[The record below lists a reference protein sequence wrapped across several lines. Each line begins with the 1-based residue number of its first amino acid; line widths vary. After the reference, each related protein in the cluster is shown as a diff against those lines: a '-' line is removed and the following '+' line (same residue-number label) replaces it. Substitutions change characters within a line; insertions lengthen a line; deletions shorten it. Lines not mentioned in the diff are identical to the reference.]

1 MTDVK
6 VCTALLDYA
15 DQLVGIR
22 DILWEKARPPAQAAS
37 ASLTSDDPIY
47 QGEALDALRTFYVS
61 YADHVDKLYALYGAA
76 SEFLNKAFQ
85 AFDEED
91 RRLAWSEWAGAHL

>member
-15 DQLVGIR
+15 DQLVSIR
-22 DILWEKARPPAQAAS
+22 ETLWEKARPPAQAAR
-37 ASLTSDDPIY
+37 ASLTSEDPIY

-76 SEFLNKAFQ
+76 SDFLRRAFLE
-85 AFDEED
+85 FDEAD